1 MTVTSWIDQ
10 ELGRIRAD
18 NKDLF
23 GCLNQLNDSVEKII
37 TQLTSHLENIRHQMP
52 DYDDHGP
59 GHSKKVLETIEK
71 LLQIRGVESLTLLE
85 AIMLRLCCYLHDAGM
100 CLPDYFLRFL
110 EQIEKKDHTYHLDK
124 PETSMQA
131 MLRKSK
137 SRLKAFA
144 EVKDQFFCPESEA
157 EYIEFYA
164 KELVDYEKY
173 RMGLAPVSDAK
184 DRKTFCLETR
194 QDYLRRTH
202 GERSNRYAQNL
213 KRMLAGISKIDKEHI
228 VPALGNICAAHCWN
242 IDDTFKLPSE
252 LRVLKRFADAPET
265 ACNVRYLAMLLR
277 LGDVLHVSND
287 RTSRTRYAASDP
299 MNTVSDLHWRI
310 KLPGLS
316 YSIINRDDQLEICY
330 VHDGIEKPDE
340 YYFLHD
346 YLNWAD
352 DELSYYANFL
362 TDTNDERYRLGLPR
376 HVDRSGINP
385 IGFTPDRDLRF
396 RLEQRKIIE
405 LLMGARLYRDE
416 WMCLRELYQNA
427 LDACRCMMAE
437 DARNGRI
444 SHPTIE
450 FGLSEEE
457 DRKVL
462 YCRDEGTGM
471 TKYIVKNYLLRI
483 GNSYYHS
490 DDFRRS
496 NAAWKDAVTPIS
508 EFGIGLLS
516 CYMIAD
522 EIEVITQHYTLGED
536 KTIRLRMKGSEDY
549 GYFCNATTV
558 QREQL
563 GAHGTIV
570 KLYLKDKFASAVTDR
585 LPEVPEAEVWIR
597 KEADALKMAQNETE
611 RFEEQYTKP
620 LYHRIQRFVCIPD
633 SGIPVVIMSAT
644 GKSQT
649 LVNMVDLQ
657 LDTALAKRIMQK
669 EDMIGWLKLL
679 SNEDSWRLNTYGRS
693 AATRYLCS
701 AKDEE
706 LNTTAYISL
715 VLPEAGNT
723 DNLWVQPFR
732 SCRRRFCYINGI
744 FTEYSNS
751 PYDRL
756 FGEDA
761 FFYDFAGKN
770 RPLLTVDR
778 GEIRALPEAA
788 LAGMRNARALM
799 PQRIAEC
806 IQQHYAA
813 SIPQLPK
820 RFLEHLIGF
829 MRRFL
834 SAHSMYDV
842 LQCMAEGDF
851 QDLCLCGIPL
861 KQWFGTGECRLPMEC
876 TLKYDARILNLLC
889 RDAARVDL
897 LEKEAVITFPA
908 ERRNMHTFDRLAEIP
923 VFTDGW
929 NDDDPQY
936 DLITARWPFA
946 PKRDILSLLLEEGET
961 AWGGLYE
968 RIYET
973 SPIRFGGVTDT
984 MSLQAVLEALSGKQ
998 NAHLSYWSGNGDIR
1012 NGDKQYLFYAF
1023 MSPRPLTD
1031 EDKAFIE
1038 LYKHIPEY
1046 MQGITEGWSLLF
1058 YGDNNGFVIAPGK
1071 KDRMEMLNLLPKKVL
1086 ESSKVSEFCFLDGTH
1101 AFGTKRKS

>member
-10 ELGRIRAD
+10 ELGRILVD
-18 NKDLF
+18 NKELF
-23 GCLNQLNDSVEKII
+23 DCLNPLNDSVKKII
-37 TQLTSHLENIRHQMP
+37 EQLTSHLENIRHQMP

-59 GHSKKVLETIEK
+59 GHSKKVLENIEK

-110 EQIEKKDHTYHLDK
+110 EQIEEEDYAFHHDK

-131 MLRKSK
+131 MLRKSG
-137 SRLKAFA
+137 SGLRPYTD
-144 EVKDQFFCPESEA
+144 VKDQFFCPESED

-173 RMGLAPVSDAK
+173 RMGLAPVSETE
-184 DRKTFCLETR
+184 DRETFIRETR
-194 QDYLRRTH
+194 QDHLRRTH

-242 IDDTFKLPSE
+242 IDDTFKLPSG
-252 LRVLKRFADAPET
+252 LRVLKQFTDATET
-265 ACNVRYLAMLLR
+265 TCNVRYLAMLLR

-299 MNTVSDLHWRI
+299 MNTVTDLHWRI
-310 KLPGLS
+310 KLPGLMYTITNENEQLKIS
-316 YSIINRDDQLEICY
+316 YI
-330 VHDGIEKPDE
+330 HDGIENPDE

-362 TDTNDERYRLGLPR
+362 TDANDERYRLGLPR

-405 LLMGARLYRDE
+405 LLMGARLYRNE

-427 LDACRCMMAE
+427 LDACRCMRAE
-437 DARNGRI
+437 DARNGRT
-444 SHPTIE
+444 SNPCIE
-450 FGLSEEE
+450 FGLSKEEG
-457 DRKVL
+457 RKVL

-471 TKYIVKNYLLRI
+471 TEYIVKNYLLRI

-496 NAAWKDAVTPIS
+496 NAAWKDAVAPIS

-522 EIEVITQHYTLGED
+522 EIEVITRHYTLGED

-549 GYFCNATTV
+549 GYFCDATTV
-558 QREQL
+558 QQEQL
-563 GAHGTIV
+563 GDHGTIV
-570 KLYLKDKFASAVTDR
+570 KLYLKDKFAAAVTDR
-585 LPEVPEAEVWIR
+585 LPDDPEVEVWISKNASAIMR
-597 KEADALKMAQNETE
+597 IQQGTE

-633 SGIPVVIMSAT
+633 PGIPVVIMGAT
-644 GKSQT
+644 GENRT

-657 LDTALAKRIMQK
+657 LDTALAERIMQK
-669 EDMIGWLKLL
+669 EEAIDWPIDNSSFYWVFKTNYL
-679 SNEDSWRLNTYGRS
+679 SAT
-693 AATRYLCS
+693 TRYLCS

-706 LNTTAYISL
+706 SNTTAYISL
-715 VLPEAGNT
+715 VLPEAGNI
-723 DNLWVQPFR
+723 DNLWEQSSRWRRHR
-732 SCRRRFCYINGI
+732 SCYINGI
-744 FTEYSNS
+744 FTKYSGFQ
-751 PYDRL
+751 YDHL
-756 FGEDA
+756 FGNDV
-761 FFYDFAGKN
+761 FSYNFAGKN

-778 GEIRALPEAA
+778 GEIRALPETA
-788 LAGMRNARALM
+788 LEGMRNARALM

-820 RFLEHLIGF
+820 RFLEHLIEF
-829 MRRFL
+829 MQRFL

-851 QDLCLCGIPL
+851 QELRLYGIPL
-861 KQWFGTGECRLPMEC
+861 KQWFGTRECRLPMDR
-876 TLKYDARILNLLC
+876 TLEYDAGILNLLC

-908 ERRNMHTFDRLAEIP
+908 ERRNLHTYVWLHKTP
-923 VFTDGW
+923 VLVDVW
-929 NDDDPQY
+929 NNDDAQY
-936 DLITARWPFA
+936 DFVTDLYPFA
-946 PKRDILSLLLEEGET
+946 RKRDILSLLLEEGVT
-961 AWGGLYE
+961 DWVGLYE
-968 RIYET
+968 RIYKT
-973 SPIRFGGVTDT
+973 SPVRFGGVIDT

-998 NAHLSYWSGNGDIR
+998 NAHLSYRSGNDNIR
-1012 NGDKQYLFYAF
+1012 NGDKQYLIYAF
-1023 MSPRPLTD
+1023 MSPRPLTEWD
-1031 EDKAFIE
+1031 RAFIKNYE
-1038 LYKHIPEY
+1038 HIPQY
-1046 MQGITEGWSLLF
+1046 MQGIKEGWSILY
-1058 YGDNNGFVIAPGK
+1058 YGCDNGYVIAPGK
-1071 KDRMEMLNLLPKKVL
+1071 KDRMEMLKLIPKEVL
-1086 ESSKVSEFCFLDGTH
+1086 ELNNDIEFCFMDGTH